1 MTPSEIRRMNVL
13 GLDLA
18 QARADA
24 YKATSERDRARSAAV
39 ALEQECAYLTAVL
52 CDHGL
57 LPGIDYRGP
66 VPE

>member
-1 MTPSEIRRMNVL
+1 MTPDELRRMDRL

-57 LPGIDYRGP
+57 VPGIDYRDT
-66 VPE
+66 VTT

>member
-1 MTPSEIRRMNVL
+1 MTPDELRRMDRL

-18 QARADA
+18 QARADV
-24 YKATSERDRARSAAV
+24 YRVTCERDRARDTAV

-57 LPGIDYRGP
+57 VPGIDYRDGGA
-66 VPE
+66 

>member
-1 MTPSEIRRMNVL
+1 MTPAEVHRMNRL

-24 YKATSERDRARSAAV
+24 YRATAERDRARDTAV

-57 LPGIDYRGP
+57 VPGIDYRDGGL
-66 VPE
+66 

>member
-1 MTPSEIRRMNVL
+1 MTPDELRRMDRL

-18 QARADA
+18 QARADVWR
-24 YKATSERDRARSAAV
+24 ATCERDRARDTAV

-57 LPGIDYRGP
+57 VPGIDYRDP
-66 VPE
+66 VTP